1 MGIVEGLAVFS
12 GVSFVAYGLSCL
24 QSSAMAL
31 EFERFGL
38 TKFRV
43 LTGVLEVCGGVGL
56 LVGLRSA
63 LLLWMAATGLT
74 MLMALGVGVR
84 VRLRD
89 SVWQTLPALALFI
102 VNGYV
107 AVSAWQLLRA

>member
-1 MGIVEGLAVFS
+1 M
-12 GVSFVAYGLSCL
+12 YGLSCL
-24 QSSAMAL
+24 QSPAMAL

-63 LLLWMAATGLT
+63 LILWMAATGLT